1 MRDAQSKPVM
11 TLTVGKLAAR
21 CGIRADTVRF
31 YEAEG
36 LLKPKTRTASGYRLY
51 DESAIKRIE
60 FIQHAQQ
67 CGFSLADIAQLLEL
81 KTVDKGCCDDVR
93 RVAIEKQLALKQ
105 RIRTLTGMAEI
116 LDRLIVACS
125 DSSRPLDECPILAA
139 MDRAPDTSLNK

>member
-1 MRDAQSKPVM
+1 M

-36 LLKPKTRTASGYRLY
+36 LLKPKARSASGYRLY
-51 DESAIKRIE
+51 DESAIKRIA
-60 FIQHAQQ
+60 FIQHAQK
-67 CGFSLADIAQLLEL
+67 CGFSLSDIAQLLE
-81 KTVDKGCCDDVR
+81 VRSVENGCCDDVR

-105 RIRTLTGMAEI
+105 RIHTLTEMAQI
-116 LDRLIVACS
+116 LDRLIAACS

-139 MDRAPDTSLNK
+139 MDSEPSPGA